1 MHIRTLQTPHFL
13 AQTKL
18 KINGFTA
25 IGQINTVVLI
35 LKVSSLNEIGHS
47 LANDPTPARP
57 HTAAHNDHPRLI
69 PYIANQIENVHIPAE
84 QFFASAAVLSQLVW
98 GGVVDLGLHVDEG
111 RLEQDLVGVGVF

>member
-13 AQTKL
+13 TQTEL

-25 IGQINTVVLI
+25 IREINTVVLI
-35 LKVSSLNEIGHS
+35 LKIPSFNEIGHS